1 MSASSGPMPPVPP
14 APLPPSVPLAP
25 SDPDA
30 GPTASAGSTARWV
43 PTHGDP
49 YRSVPYRPERIPA
62 GESLSRAARLRIRMD
77 ERRTVRQFSAD
88 PVPLD
93 VVRDAIACA
102 ATAPSGAHQQP
113 WTFVLVRDPETRR
126 RIREAAEE
134 EERVSYD
141 GRLGEEWL
149 AALRPLGTD
158 EVKRHLTDAPALIV
172 VFQQR
177 YWLGEDGTKR
187 KHYYVDESV
196 GIAVGMLLTAL
207 HLSGLAALVHT
218 PSPMRFLGEALGRPA
233 NEKAFAVI
241 PVGYPAAD
249 CRVPDL
255 VRKSLD
261 QVMVEI

>member
-1 MSASSGPMPPVPP
+1 MPT
-14 APLPPSVPLAP
+14 
-25 SDPDA
+25 
-30 GPTASAGSTARWV
+30 PTQRWS

-49 YRSVPYRPERIPA
+49 YRPVPYRPARVAPA
-62 GESLSRAARLRIRMD
+62 ESLTRAAELRARMD
-77 ERRTVRQFSAD
+77 ERRTVRQFAPD
-88 PVPLD
+88 PVP
-93 VVRDAIACA
+93 VQAVRDAIACA

-113 WTFVLVRDPETRR
+113 WTFVLVQDGGVRR

-141 GRLGEEWL
+141 GRLGDEWL

-158 EVKRHLTDAPALIV
+158 EVKPHLTDAPALIV

-177 YWLGEDGTKR
+177 YWLGEDGTRR

-218 PSPMRFLGEALGRPA
+218 PSPMRFLSEVLGRPV

-241 PVGYPAAD
+241 PVGYPAPD
-249 CRVPDL
+249 CQVPDL
-255 VRKSLD
+255 IRKSLD
-261 QVMVEI
+261 QVMTEV

>member
-1 MSASSGPMPPVPP
+1 MSETEQQQAWTPI
-14 APLPPSVPLAP
+14 
-25 SDPDA
+25 
-30 GPTASAGSTARWV
+30 
-43 PTHGDP
+43 HGEP
-49 YRSVPYRPERIPA
+49 YRSVPYRPERMPEA
-62 GESLSRAARLRIRMD
+62 ESLAHAAELRARMR
-77 ERRTVRQFSAD
+77 ERRTVRQFAPD
-88 PVPLD
+88 PVPAQ

-113 WTFVLVRDPETRR
+113 WTFALVQDPDIRR
-126 RIREAAEE
+126 RIREAAEHE
-134 EERVSYD
+134 EQISYD

-158 EVKRHLTDAPALIV
+158 EVKPHLTDAPALIV

-177 YWLGEDGTKR
+177 YWLGDDGTKH

-196 GIAVGMLLTAL
+196 GIAVGMLLSAL
-207 HLSGLAALVHT
+207 HLSGLAALIHT
-218 PSPMRFLGEALGRPA
+218 PSPMRFLSQVLGRPE

-261 QVMVEI
+261 QVLVEV

>member
-1 MSASSGPMPPVPP
+1 MSI
-14 APLPPSVPLAP
+14 
-25 SDPDA
+25 
-30 GPTASAGSTARWV
+30 PTQWT

-49 YRSVPYRPERIPA
+49 YRPVPYRPDRMPVA
-62 GESLSRAARLRIRMD
+62 ESLARAAELRARMA
-77 ERRTVRQFSAD
+77 ERRTVRQFAPD
-88 PVPLD
+88 PVPEQ

-113 WTFVLVRDPETRR
+113 WTFVLVKDAEVRA
-126 RIREAAEE
+126 RIRAAAEE
-134 EERVSYD
+134 EERVSYA

-158 EVKRHLTDAPALIV
+158 EVKPHLTEAPALIV

-177 YWLGEDGTKR
+177 YWLGPDGARR

-196 GIAVGMLLTAL
+196 GIAVGMLLSAL

-218 PSPMRFLGEALGRPA
+218 PSPMRFLSEVLGRPV
-233 NEKAFAVI
+233 NEKAFAVV

-261 QVMVEI
+261 QVLVEV

>member
-1 MSASSGPMPPVPP
+1 MN
-14 APLPPSVPLAP
+14 AP
-25 SDPDA
+25 
-30 GPTASAGSTARWV
+30 TRNWI

-49 YRSVPYRPERIPA
+49 YRPVPYRPARMPA
-62 GESLSRAARLRIRMD
+62 DESLARAAELRERMD
-77 ERRTVRQFSAD
+77 GRRTVRQFSTD
-88 PVPLD
+88 PVPAQ

-113 WTFVLVRDPETRR
+113 WTFVLVKDPEVRR
-126 RIREAAEE
+126 RIRAAAEE
-134 EERVSYD
+134 EEHVSYD

-158 EVKRHLTDAPALIV
+158 EVKPHLTDAPALIV

-177 YWLGEDGTKR
+177 HWLGEDGSKR

-196 GIAVGMLLTAL
+196 GIAVGMLLSAL

-218 PSPMRFLGEALGRPA
+218 PSPMRFLQEVLERPA

-241 PVGYPAAD
+241 PVGYPAPD
-249 CRVPDL
+249 CKVPDL

-261 QVMVEI
+261 QVMVEV

>member
-1 MSASSGPMPPVPP
+1 MST
-14 APLPPSVPLAP
+14 SVQW
-25 SDPDA
+25 
-30 GPTASAGSTARWV
+30 T

-49 YRSVPYRPERIPA
+49 YRPVPYRPARMPA
-62 GESLSRAARLRIRMD
+62 EESLARAAELRERMAD
-77 ERRTVRQFSAD
+77 RRTVRRFSAD
-88 PVPLD
+88 PVPER

-102 ATAPSGAHQQP
+102 ATSPSGAHQQP
-113 WTFVLVRDPETRR
+113 WTFVLVKDPEVRA
-126 RIREAAEE
+126 RIRAAAEE
-134 EERVSYD
+134 EERVSYA

-158 EVKRHLTDAPALIV
+158 EVKPHLTDAPALVV

-177 YWLGEDGTKR
+177 YWLGPDGERR

-196 GIAVGMLLTAL
+196 GIAVGMLLSTL

-218 PSPMRFLGEALGRPA
+218 PSPMRFLGEVLGRPV

-241 PVGYPAAD
+241 PVGYPADD
-249 CRVPDL
+249 CQVPDL

-261 QVMVEI
+261 QVLVEV